1 MDFYWESC
9 KMNKPISFVSHWIWH
24 DLLRLQQ
31 KTNINIYVYDI
42 YWFFFQYFPS
52 ENHCY
57 ADVARCYLSLSTYP
71 AEAILHNLRASPQFR
86 SVSQALFPRLSGKH
100 TPSLQEPGVWLEKVW
115 VPGAGGCFR
124 GTNQYPPL
132 GQQRHASLNLDL
144 CAPERSQDA
153 SWCAGHIHSPW
164 MQCLRRLLWIK
175 S

>member
-115 VPGAGGCFR
+115 VPGGLFPR
-124 GTNQYPPL
+124 HQSIPTIRTTTPRITKPWPL
-132 GQQRHASLNLDL
+132 CPREVPRCQL
-144 CAPERSQDA
+144 
-153 SWCAGHIHSPW
+153 
-164 MQCLRRLLWIK
+164 MRRPYT
-175 S
+175 

>member
-42 YWFFFQYFPS
+42 YWFFFSTFLARIIAMQMLHDAIYHFPLTLLKQSFTIWEPLRSSGPCHRHCFPGSLGSTLLLSRSLASGWRKS
-52 ENHCY
+52 EC
-57 ADVARCYLSLSTYP
+57 P
-71 AEAILHNLRASPQFR
+71 
-86 SVSQALFPRLSGKH
+86 
-100 TPSLQEPGVWLEKVW
+100 
-115 VPGAGGCFR
+115 GGCFR

-153 SWCAGHIHSPW
+153 NWCAGHIHSPW